1 MRNFLDMDSPLMLFL
16 GRIADLM
23 ILNIVFVISCI
34 PILTIGPA
42 LTALHYVTLKMSDN
56 RESHIIRSYFRSFRQ
71 NFLQALVIWLIMLLF
86 AWVLWFDI
94 SNVWG
99 SAGTVNMLV
108 QFFSIVALIGY
119 IMEFLYVFPVLARF
133 SNTVTGTFRSAFG
146 LALSAFAR
154 TFSMFMLIFAC
165 AALTFYTVDTFKYC
179 SFLWL
184 TLGFSSIAYAN
195 SFLLKK
201 TFARYIPQT
210 DEPDD
215 SALQDDPNLQS

>member
-71 NFLQALVIWLIMLLF
+71 NFRQALVIWLIMLLF

-99 SAGTVNMLV
+99 SAGTIPMLV

-119 IMEFLYVFPVLARF
+119 IMELLYVFPVLAQF
-133 SNTVTGTFRSAFG
+133 NNTVVGTLRSAFG
-146 LALSAFAR
+146 LALSSFAR

-165 AALTFYTVDTFKYC
+165 AALTFYTVNTFKYC

-210 DEPDD
+210 DEPD
-215 SALQDDPNLQS
+215 SSEQSDT

>member
-16 GRIADLM
+16 GKIADLM
-23 ILNIVFVISCI
+23 ILNIIFVISCI
-34 PILTIGPA
+34 PIITIGPA

-56 RESHIIRSYFRSFRQ
+56 SDSHIVRSFFKSFRQ
-71 NFLQALVIWLIMLLF
+71 NFRQALIIWLIMLLF
-86 AWVLWFDI
+86 AWILWFDI

-99 SAGTVNMLV
+99 SAGTINMLV
-108 QFFSIVALIGY
+108 QFFSIVALIGH
-119 IMEFLYVFPVLARF
+119 IMELLYVFPVLARF
-133 SNTVTGTFRSAFG
+133 NNTVAGTFRSAFG
-146 LALSAFAR
+146 LALSAFTR

-184 TLGFSSIAYAN
+184 TLGFSSVAYAN

-201 TFARYIPQT
+201 TFARYTQ
-210 DEPDD
+210 EV
-215 SALQDDPNLQS
+215 S